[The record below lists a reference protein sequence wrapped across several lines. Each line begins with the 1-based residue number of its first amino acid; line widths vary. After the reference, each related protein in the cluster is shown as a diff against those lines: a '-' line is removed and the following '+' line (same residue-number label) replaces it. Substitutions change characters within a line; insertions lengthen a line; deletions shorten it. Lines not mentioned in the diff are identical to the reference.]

1 MISEYPRRRLLKIIA
16 GGVLSLIGGLFGS
29 SNKLSKLKKTIEHIK
44 INKTSILSK
53 ISLPETGP
61 WPTEDPFY
69 FVFIT
74 MITTRQ
80 QKMIYHLMY
89 PCPEDI

>member
-1 MISEYPRRRLLKIIA
+1 MKSEYPRRRLLKII
-16 GGVLSLIGGLFGS
+16 GGGILSIMGGLFGAINNLAK
-29 SNKLSKLKKTIEHIK
+29 SNETRKNMK
-44 INKTSILSK
+44 INETSVLSI
-53 ISLPETGP
+53 ISLPEIGP

-80 QKMIYHLMY
+80 QKMIYRLMY
-89 PCPEDI
+89 LYMEDI